1 VASMGHLA
9 HGGEELLGRFNE
21 DALDFSIEDGGGGTE
36 TEHGGEADRRR
47 RPTVQ
52 SGGVAT

>member
-1 VASMGHLA
+1 MGHLA

-21 DALDFSIEDGGGGTE
+21 DTLDFSIEDGGGGAD
-36 TEHGGEADRRR
+36 TEHGGEADRWR